1 MIFNWGMKK
10 WKLRKYYPAGMYFVT
25 MNTYQ
30 REPVLTE
37 PDVLAAFRCAL
48 KRARDKYP
56 LEVHAWVV
64 MPDHMHFVI
73 RTHHIEL
80 GRFIACFKSHMT
92 RALPKYSSKKYNLN
106 DKFKQRRRAKRG
118 SLWHKGFYEHWIADQ
133 ADYERC
139 IKYCVYNPVKHG
151 YANRPWEWP
160 HSTLHEFIA
169 KGREFGGAIN
179 VLGIKYVFSVGSV
192 PSVVK
197 SLVLN
202 HVNRF
207 ARVATYMR
215 HYGFNG

>member
-92 RALPKYSSKKYNLN
+92 RALPQYSSKKYNLN
-106 DKFKQRRRAKRG
+106 DKVKQRRRAKRG

-133 ADYERC
+133 ADYQRC

-169 KGREFGGAIN
+169 KGRYPPAWRN
-179 VLGIKYVFSVGSV
+179 LVGQ
-192 PSVVK
+192 
-197 SLVLN
+197 
-202 HVNRF
+202 
-207 ARVATYMR
+207 
-215 HYGFNG
+215 